1 MRQHAP
7 PRDHRTQK
15 LENIAAQIYRRL
27 LPNDLD
33 KQVQQRVP
41 EQVAHHV
48 SRFRRE
54 GTLPSVMLGFLFSLS
69 SPANLLLPAFLDC
82 DGDNDD
88 DSIRPTATRAASAC
102 DTTNNRIGRYRQT
115 RMHNGANGIIQYEGD
130 GRCGPR
136 WQALHTQHHPI
147 PGRRISLGPSVVLP
161 TAEATN

>member
-88 DSIRPTATRAASAC
+88 DPIRPNSHSSRECMRHGQNQNWAISTSQNAQRSEH
-102 DTTNNRIGRYRQT
+102 DNTT
-115 RMHNGANGIIQYEGD
+115 
-130 GRCGPR
+130 
-136 WQALHTQHHPI
+136 
-147 PGRRISLGPSVVLP
+147 
-161 TAEATN
+161 